1 MDPPYRLPPRA
12 SGQASSPARNS
23 LRAVCVAPGAC
34 GRCPTVFAATI
45 VDARTAV
52 EATTTDAATT
62 DPTTIARVQEHR
74 ILPTGPGIPIGPATT
89 TNAAGATTTNADATA
104 TAVAIPATAHVTAST
119 GATTTDAA
127 SLHATS

>member
-1 MDPPYRLPPRA
+1 MDPPFRLPPRA

-34 GRCPTVFAATI
+34 GRCPTVFDATT

-89 TNAAGATTTNADATA
+89 GATTTDADATA

-119 GATTTDAA
+119 GATTTNAA
-127 SLHATS
+127 SVHATS